1 MQVILV
7 TLYLQRS
14 SMSGPTL
21 QSAQLLTSEL
31 LGTGGRE
38 GQFTMYALPMPRS
51 LLSVNLRFNS
61 ETHEGSAVLT
71 KTLIPNLYMEIF

>member
-1 MQVILV
+1 
-7 TLYLQRS
+7 
-14 SMSGPTL
+14 MSGPAL
-21 QSAQLLTSEL
+21 ESAQLLTSEL

-38 GQFTMYALPMPRS
+38 GQFTVYALPMPRS

-61 ETHEGSAVLT
+61 ETHKGSAVLT